1 MIKLSRFKK
10 LLTKNV
16 QMQQTQSRV
25 NIYAL
30 LSRVLLQELD
40 IDTLKMIKEDKN
52 ILEFFPTLKEWK
64 QLNEVDDDKLLQEY
78 FNPDFVNLSLLHLI
92 PYETFYTR
100 EDQMVET
107 GGANPVT
114 DMYSA
119 YDFMVDFEVARVIS
133 SDHIGVELEFMH
145 HLCSAQMKAEEEN
158 DIDAAKELKEVE
170 REFLNKHLLQW
181 APMYLINMKF
191 EARTPLY
198 YDAAD
203 MALEFILSD
212 NEYLVGEQTV

>member
-1 MIKLSRFKK
+1 
-10 LLTKNV
+10 
-16 QMQQTQSRV
+16 MQQTESRI

-30 LSRVLLQELD
+30 LSRVLLQELEV
-40 IDTLKMIKEDKN
+40 DTLKMIKNDPV
-52 ILEFFPTLKEWK
+52 ILDFFPTLKEWK
-64 QLNEVDDDKLLQEY
+64 PLQSEPEKKLLEEY
-78 FNPDFVNLSLLHLI
+78 INPDFVNLSLLHLI

-100 EDQMVET
+100 EDQMIET

-119 YDFMVDFEVARVIS
+119 YDFMVDYEISRTVS

-145 HLCSAQMKAEEEN
+145 HLCSAELQAQKEN
-158 DIDAAKELKEVE
+158 DTAAVKELQSVQK
-170 REFLNKHLLQW
+170 EFLNKHLLRW
-181 APMYLINMKF
+181 APMYLINMKY
-191 EARTPLY
+191 ESRTPLY

-212 NEYLVGEQTV
+212 NEYLNELA

>member
-1 MIKLSRFKK
+1 MQN
-10 LLTKNV
+10 TKA
-16 QMQQTQSRV
+16 RA

-40 IDTLKMIKEDKN
+40 EKMLQTIKNDEN
-52 ILEFFPTLKEWK
+52 ILDFFPTLKEWK
-64 QLNEVDDDKLLQEY
+64 PFIEVQNSKLLEEY
-78 FNPDFVNLSLLHLI
+78 LNPDFVNLSLLHLI

-100 EDQMVET
+100 EDQKIET

-119 YDFMVDFEVARVIS
+119 YNFMVDYEAARAIS
-133 SDHIGVELEFMH
+133 ADHIGVELEFMH
-145 HLCSAQMKAEEEN
+145 HLAE
-158 DIDAAKELKEVE
+158 AELKALEDGDKEAVKALQE
-170 REFLNKHLLQW
+170 IQKEFLDKHLLRW
-181 APMYLINMKF
+181 APLYLINVKY

-198 YDAAD
+198 YDVAD

-212 NEYLVGEQTV
+212 NEYLVKELNI

>member
-1 MIKLSRFKK
+1 
-10 LLTKNV
+10 
-16 QMQQTQSRV
+16 MQNTQARV

-30 LSRVLLQELD
+30 LSRVLLQELEVE
-40 IDTLKMIKEDKN
+40 TLKMITDDEN
-52 ILEFFPTLKEWK
+52 ILDFFPTFKEWK
-64 QLNEVDDDKLLQEY
+64 ALKEIAPKTLLDEHI
-78 FNPDFVNLSLLHLI
+78 NPDFVNLSILHLI

-119 YDFMVDFEVARVIS
+119 YDFMVDFETARTVS
-133 SDHIGVELEFMH
+133 SDHIGIELEFMH
-145 HLCSAQMKAEEEN
+145 HLAQAELKALEN
-158 DIDAAKELKEVE
+158 KDFNAVKELQKSQK
-170 REFLNKHLLQW
+170 EFLNKHLLQW
-181 APMYLINMKF
+181 APLYLINMKY
-191 EARTPLY
+191 EARTPFY

-212 NEYLVGEQTV
+212 NEYLVEATA

>member
-1 MIKLSRFKK
+1 ME
-10 LLTKNV
+10 
-16 QMQQTQSRV
+16 QTQARV

-30 LSRVLLQELD
+30 LSRILLQELD
-40 IDTLKMIKEDKN
+40 VDTLKMIKKDEN
-52 ILEFFPTLKEWK
+52 ILDFFPTLKDWK
-64 QLNEVDDDKLLQEY
+64 ELNEVEESKLLNEY
-78 FNPDFVNLSLLHLI
+78 FNPDFVNLSVLHLI

-100 EDQMVET
+100 DDQKVET

-119 YDFMVDFEVARVIS
+119 YDFMVDFEAARTVS
-133 SDHIGVELEFMH
+133 ADHIGVELEFMH
-145 HLCSAQMKAEEEN
+145 HLCSAELKALEEN
-158 DIDAAKELKEVE
+158 DTKAVSELKDVQ
-170 REFLNKHLLQW
+170 REFLNKHLLNW

-198 YDAAD
+198 YDGAE

-212 NEYLVGEQTV
+212 NEYLTKELSA

>member
-1 MIKLSRFKK
+1 
-10 LLTKNV
+10 
-16 QMQQTQSRV
+16 MQETQARI

-40 IDTLKMIKEDKN
+40 MELLKTMKNDEN
-52 ILEFFPTLKEWK
+52 ILEFFPTFKEWK
-64 QLNEVDDDKLLQEY
+64 ALKEFDDKKLLDEII
-78 FNPDFVNLSLLHLI
+78 NPDFVNLSVLHLI

-119 YDFMVDFEVARVIS
+119 YDFMVDYEKARTVS
-133 SDHIGVELEFMH
+133 ADHIGVELEFMH
-145 HLCSAQMKAEEEN
+145 HLASAEIKALEA
-158 DIDAAKELKEVE
+158 DDKKAVDELREVQHQ
-170 REFLNKHLLQW
+170 FLNKHLINW
-181 APMYLINMKF
+181 APLYLLNMKY
-191 EARTPLY
+191 EARTPIY

-203 MALEFILSD
+203 LAIEFILSD
-212 NEYLVGEQTV
+212 NEYLSKELNK

>member
-1 MIKLSRFKK
+1 MQN
-10 LLTKNV
+10 TKAR
-16 QMQQTQSRV
+16 S

-40 IDTLKMIKEDKN
+40 ETMLNTIKNDDN
-52 ILEFFPTLKEWK
+52 ILDFFPTFKDWEPLKIMNNK
-64 QLNEVDDDKLLQEY
+64 KLLEEHL
-78 FNPDFVNLSLLHLI
+78 NPDFVNLAILHLI

-100 EDQMVET
+100 EDQQIET

-114 DMYSA
+114 DMYSSCN
-119 YDFMVDFEVARVIS
+119 FMVDYEISRTIS

-145 HLCSAQMKAEEEN
+145 HLTEAEQKALGEN
-158 DIDAAKELKEVE
+158 DLDAVKEVQE
-170 REFLNKHLLQW
+170 IQKEFLNKHLLQW

-198 YDAAD
+198 YDAAE

-212 NEYLVGEQTV
+212 NEYLTKELS

>member
-1 MIKLSRFKK
+1 
-10 LLTKNV
+10 
-16 QMQQTQSRV
+16 MQNTQARV

-40 IDTLKMIKEDKN
+40 LKTLKMMKEDEN
-52 ILEFFPTLKEWK
+52 ILEFFPTFKEWK
-64 QLNEVDDDKLLQEY
+64 ALKELDDETLLDQHI
-78 FNPDFVNLSLLHLI
+78 NPDFVNLSILHLI
-92 PYETFYTR
+92 PYETFYIR

-119 YDFMVDFEVARVIS
+119 YNFMVDFEEARSVS
-133 SDHIGVELEFMH
+133 ADHIGIELEFMH
-145 HLCSAQMKAEEEN
+145 HLAQAEMMALEEN
-158 DIDAAKELKEVE
+158 DAEAVKNLQEVQK
-170 REFLNKHLLQW
+170 EFLNKHLIQW
-181 APMYLINMKF
+181 APLYLINMKY
-191 EARTPLY
+191 EARTPVY

-212 NEYLVGEQTV
+212 NEYLTQEVSK